1 MQKDFPFGD
10 LVRELQNDMGDD
22 EIIPENIKAALVNII
37 THVYIDTRPFREAIL
52 PRYTKKFKD
61 KKHVNP
67 LIDVEK
73 NQDPQLEKQLETNE
87 TILKI
92 LKISIKHFKDA
103 LKRPYYNFKELAY
116 SFLLF

>member
-22 EIIPENIKAALVNII
+22 EKIPENVKAALVNII

-52 PRYTKKFKD
+52 TRYTKKFKD

-67 LIDVEK
+67 LFEFEMKI
-73 NQDPQLEKQLETNE
+73 NQDPQLDTNE
-87 TILKI
+87 TILQI
-92 LKISIKHFKDA
+92 LKISINHFKDA
-103 LKRPYYNFKELAY
+103 LKRPYYDFKELAY